1 MERSRRPSELLA
13 WVTVKCREL
22 GATPDAKAFARS
34 GALLPKKFYEELR
47 PLAIFAD
54 REFPGR
60 DDVLIQPNLDN
71 DNFDARITVGRG
83 SKTIFVEITYAKDGY
98 DESRRMEVLSR
109 EGSVSLTGPVSSS
122 GRKGSPN
129 RKVHVESEARSRL
142 VAREEYLAIVRKRLE
157 DKARSRY
164 GKDHVLVVAVDDY
177 LPLRESS
184 DFDYLRAAAQSWFHT
199 LGLAFARVVLLGVA
213 GQLFISFEPLP
224 L

>member
-129 RKVHVESEARSRL
+129 RKVHVESEARSHL

-164 GKDHVLVVAVDDY
+164 GNDHVLVVAVDDY

-184 DFDYLRAAAQSWFHT
+184 DFDYLRAAAESWFPT
-199 LGLAFARVVLLGVA
+199 LGLDFGRVVLLGVA